1 MESIFLHT
9 NITIISHSVSYVSLS
24 YYIINPC
31 ISAST
36 ILDDC
41 FAIFMSSSYTVYDN
55 ILIDIEVFSDSVS
68 GTTPAPGYSSTWVY
82 TSGNPIGTENFI
94 CVSWA
99 FYPEFSQCKSLLAT
113 VAQSD
118 GISSPSSAGS
128 SSEMNTK
135 KKGYKYRRLFSFSLL
150 PFLSFFLL

>member
-55 ILIDIEVFSDSVS
+55 VLIV
-68 GTTPAPGYSSTWVY
+68 
-82 TSGNPIGTENFI
+82 
-94 CVSWA
+94 
-99 FYPEFSQCKSLLAT
+99 
-113 VAQSD
+113 
-118 GISSPSSAGS
+118 
-128 SSEMNTK
+128 
-135 KKGYKYRRLFSFSLL
+135 
-150 PFLSFFLL
+150 